1 MSGFWKKCG
10 GTALVVAV
18 GFSTAGAMAGAQT
31 APITLSVDLTDA
43 PRKILHATEVM
54 PVTAGPLTVVYP
66 KWIPGEHGPTG
77 PIENMAGF
85 FITANGQPVKWERDK
100 VDMFAYHLT
109 VPQGAT
115 KLEMK
120 IDFLAS
126 SALSGFSAGGSTSEN
141 LALLSW
147 NTLLVYPAD
156 TTASEVMFTPSITI
170 PAGWKFGTALDIDS
184 GSNQTTAFKTVSLE
198 ELVDSPVLAGRY
210 FREVPLA
217 PEMTPKHY
225 LDMAADGPEQVELSK
240 EHIAEFD
247 RLVRETGALYKSRH
261 YGSYHFLV
269 TLSNEVAHF
278 GLEHHQSSDDRV
290 TATTFTDDREFTLNG
305 LLLPHEFTHS
315 WNGKY
320 RRPVGLAT
328 NNYQKPMEGE
338 LLWVYEGLTEYL
350 GDVLAARCGI
360 WTPDQYKQRLSTIAA
375 EYDNRPGR
383 TWRNIQDTATAAQ
396 ILYAAGG
403 GWENW
408 RLSVDYYD
416 EGELIWLDV
425 DTTIRKM
432 TNGKKSLD
440 DFVAK
445 FHGMGGDTG
454 PKVVPYTFEDVVAGL
469 NGVVVNDWATFLNS
483 RVNSNAYQAPL
494 GGLENGGWKLTYSD
508 KPNAWSA
515 MADAQSGTF
524 NFWYSLG
531 LHVGKSGTVSD
542 VLKGGVADK
551 GGFGPG
557 MKIVAA
563 NGRAYSPDVLKAAVR
578 DAKGSGPAVELIV
591 ENTGFYKVIRL
602 DYHGGERYPQL
613 ERLSGAADRLDDIL
627 KPEAK

>member
-1 MSGFWKKCG
+1 MSSLWKKCA

-18 GFSTAGAMAGAQT
+18 GVSIAGAQT
-31 APITLSVDLTDA
+31 VPITLSVDLTDA

-66 KWIPGEHGPTG
+66 KWIPGEHSPTG

-85 FITANGQPVKWERDK
+85 FISANGQPVKWERDK

-109 VPQGAT
+109 VPQGVT

-126 SALSGFSAGGSTSEN
+126 SALSGFSSGGSTSEN

-147 NTLLVYPAD
+147 NTLLVYPD
-156 TTASEVMFTPSITI
+156 GTNASEVMFTPSITL
-170 PAGWKFGTALDIDS
+170 PSGWKFGTALDRDS
-184 GSNQTTAFKTVSLE
+184 GSGQSTIFKTVSLE
-198 ELVDSPVLAGRY
+198 QLVDSPVLTGRY

-217 PEMTPKHY
+217 PEISPKHY
-225 LDMAADGPEQVELSK
+225 LDMAADGPEEVELSK
-240 EHIAEFD
+240 EHIAQFD
-247 RLVRETGALYKSRH
+247 RLVRETGALYKGRH

-290 TATTFTDDREFTLNG
+290 TATTFTDDREFVLNG

-320 RRPVGLAT
+320 RRPAGLVT
-328 NNYQKPMEGE
+328 SNYQKPMEGD

-360 WTPDQYKQRLSTIAA
+360 WTQEQYKQRLSTIAA

-383 TWRNIQDTATAAQ
+383 TWRDIQDTATAAQ

-403 GWENW
+403 GWDNW

-425 DTTIRKM
+425 DTTIRKL

-445 FHGMGGDTG
+445 FHGMGGDTE

-469 NGVVVNDWATFLNS
+469 NGVVVNDWATFLSS
-483 RVNSNAYQAPL
+483 RVTSNAYQAPL
-494 GGLENGGWKLTYSD
+494 GGLENGGYKLTYSD

-515 MADAQSGTF
+515 MEDAQRGSF
-524 NFWYSLG
+524 DFWYSLG

-557 MKIVAA
+557 MKIVAV
-563 NGRAYSPDVLKAAVR
+563 NGRAYTPDVLKAAVH
-578 DAKGSGPAVELIV
+578 DGKDSGPAVELIV

-613 ERLSGAADRLDDIL
+613 ERVSGVPDRLDDIL
-627 KPEAK
+627 KPAAK

>member
-1 MSGFWKKCG
+1 MKGFKLNMAG
-10 GTALVVAV
+10 LGLALAV
-18 GFSTAGAMAGAQT
+18 GSCLASAQS

-77 PIENMAGF
+77 PVENMAGF

-100 VDMFAYHLT
+100 LDMFAYHVT
-109 VPQGAT
+109 VPQGVT
-115 KLEMK
+115 QLEIK

-147 NTLLVYPAD
+147 NTVLVYPD
-156 TTASEVMFTPSITI
+156 GMNASDVMFTPSVKV
-170 PAGWKFGTALDIDS
+170 PSGWKFGTALDRAGAPGD
-184 GSNQTTAFKTVSLE
+184 TTTFKTVSLE
-198 ELVDSPVLAGRY
+198 QLIDSPLLAGRY
-210 FREVPLA
+210 FREVALA
-217 PEMTPKHY
+217 PEITPKHY
-225 LDMAADGPEQVELSK
+225 LDMAADGPEEIELSK
-240 EHIAEFD
+240 EHIADFD
-247 RLVRETGALYKSRH
+247 KLVRETGALYKSRH

-269 TLSNEVAHF
+269 TLSDEVAHF

-290 TATTFTDDREFTLNG
+290 TANTFTDDREFVLDG

-320 RRPVGLAT
+320 RRPAGLAT
-328 NNYQKPMEGE
+328 SNYQKPMVGD

-360 WTPDQYKQRLSTIAA
+360 WTPEQYKQRLSTIAA
-375 EYDNRPGR
+375 TYDNRPGR
-383 TWRNIQDTATAAQ
+383 TWRDVQDTATAAQ
-396 ILYAAGG
+396 ILYDAGG
-403 GWENW
+403 GWDNW
-408 RLSVDYYD
+408 RLGVDYYD

-432 TNGKKSLD
+432 TDGKKSLN

-445 FHGMGGDTG
+445 FHGLGGDTG
-454 PKVVPYTFEDVVAGL
+454 PKVVPYTFQDVVADL
-469 NGVVVNDWATFLNS
+469 NSVVPNDWATFL
-483 RVNSNAYQAPL
+483 RTRLDSNAYHAPL
-494 GGLENGGWKLTYSD
+494 GGLENGGYKLTYTD
-508 KPNAWSA
+508 TPNTWSA
-515 MADAQSGTF
+515 LADAESGTY
-524 NFWYSLG
+524 NFWYSIG
-531 LHVGKSGTVSD
+531 LHVGKSGRVSD

-551 GGFGPG
+551 GGLGPG
-557 MKIVAA
+557 MQILAV
-563 NGRAYSPDVLKAAVR
+563 NGRAFSPDVLKAAVH
-578 DAKGSGPAVELIV
+578 DAKGSGPAIELIV
-591 ENTGFYKVIRL
+591 LNTGYYKVIKL
-602 DYHGGERYPQL
+602 DYHEGERYPRL
-613 ERLSGAADRLDDIL
+613 ERVAGVPDRLDEIL

>member
-1 MSGFWKKCG
+1 MSSFWMKCAG
-10 GTALVVAV
+10 AALAAAV
-18 GFSTAGAMAGAQT
+18 GSSFAVAQS

-43 PRKILHATEVM
+43 PRKILHATEIM
-54 PVTAGPLTVVYP
+54 PVTSGPLTVVYP

-77 PIENMAGF
+77 PIENMTGF

-109 VPQGAT
+109 VPQGVT
-115 KLEMK
+115 QLEMK
-120 IDFLAS
+120 IDFLTPA
-126 SALSGFSAGGSTSEN
+126 ALSGFSAGGSTSEN

-147 NTLLVYPAD
+147 NTLLVYPD
-156 TTASEVMFTPSITI
+156 GMDASQVMFTPSVKL
-170 PAGWKFGTALDIDS
+170 PNGWKLGTALDKDG
-184 GSNQTTAFKTVSLE
+184 GSDLTTTFKTVSLE
-198 ELVDSPVLAGRY
+198 QLVDSPVLAGRY
-210 FREVPLA
+210 FREVALA
-217 PEMTPKHY
+217 PEISPKHY
-225 LDMAADGPEQVELSK
+225 LDMAADGPEQIELSK

-247 RLVRETGALYKSRH
+247 KLVRETGALYKSRH

-269 TLSNEVAHF
+269 TLSDEVAHF

-290 TATTFTDDREFTLNG
+290 TAKTFTDNREFVLDG

-320 RRPVGLAT
+320 RRPAGLAT

-360 WTPDQYKQRLSTIAA
+360 WTPEQYKQRLSTIAA
-375 EYDNRPGR
+375 TYDNRPGR
-383 TWRNIQDTATAAQ
+383 TWRDVQDTATAAQ

-403 GWENW
+403 GWDNW

-432 TNGKKSLD
+432 TNGKKTLD

-445 FHGMGGDTG
+445 FHGLGGDTG
-454 PKVVPYTFEDVVAGL
+454 PKVVPYTFDDVVAGL
-469 NGVVVNDWATFLNS
+469 NSIVPNDWATFLRS
-483 RVNSNAYQAPL
+483 RVDSNAYHAPL
-494 GGLENGGWKLTYSD
+494 GGLENGGYKLTYTD
-508 KPNAWSA
+508 KPNAWSE
-515 MADAQSGTF
+515 MEDLQSESF
-524 NFWYSLG
+524 DFWYSLG
-531 LHVGKSGTVSD
+531 LHVNKPGKVSD
-542 VLKGGVADK
+542 VLKGGIADK

-557 MKIVAA
+557 MRILAV
-563 NGRAYSPDVLKAAVR
+563 NGRAYTPDVLKAAVC
-578 DAKGSGPAVELIV
+578 DGKDSGPAVELIV
-591 ENTGFYKVIRL
+591 ENTGYYKVIKL
-602 DYHGGERYPQL
+602 DYHGGERYPRL
-613 ERLSGAADRLDDIL
+613 ERVDSVPDRLDDIL
-627 KPEAK
+627 KPAAK

>member
-1 MSGFWKKCG
+1 MMSGLWMRCAG
-10 GTALVVAV
+10 AALAVVAGGSV
-18 GFSTAGAMAGAQT
+18 AVAQT
-31 APITLSVDLTDA
+31 APITLSVDLNDA
-43 PRKILHATEVM
+43 PRKILHAMEVM

-77 PIENMAGF
+77 PIENMTGF

-109 VPQGAT
+109 VPQGVT

-126 SALSGFSAGGSTSEN
+126 SSLSGFSAGGSTSEN

-156 TTASEVMFTPSITI
+156 TNAIDVMFTPSITI
-170 PAGWKFGTALDIDS
+170 PVGWQFGTALDKDGGS
-184 GSNQTTAFKTVSLE
+184 GQSTTFKTVSLE
-198 ELVDSPVLAGRY
+198 QLIDSPVLAGRY
-210 FREVPLA
+210 FREIPLA
-217 PEMTPKHY
+217 PEITPKHY
-225 LDMAADGPEQVELSK
+225 LDMAADGPEEIDLSK
-240 EHIAEFD
+240 EHIADFD

-290 TATTFTDDREFTLNG
+290 TATTFTDDREFVLDG

-320 RRPVGLAT
+320 RRPAGLAT
-328 NNYQKPMEGE
+328 SNYQKPMEGD

-383 TWRNIQDTATAAQ
+383 TWRDIQDTATSAQ
-396 ILYAAGG
+396 IFYDDAS
-403 GWENW
+403 GWDNW
-408 RLSVDYYD
+408 RLNVDYYD

-432 TNGKKSLD
+432 TGGKKSLD

-445 FHGMGGDTG
+445 FHGLGGNTG

-469 NGVVVNDWATFLNS
+469 NGVVANDWTTFLRS
-483 RVNSNAYQAPL
+483 RLDSNAYQAPL
-494 GGLENGGWKLTYSD
+494 GGLENGGYKLAYSD

-515 MADAQSGTF
+515 MADAQSETF
-524 NFWYSLG
+524 NFWYSIG
-531 LHVGKSGTVSD
+531 LHAGRSGTVSD

-551 GGFGPG
+551 AGFGPG
-557 MKIVAA
+557 MKIIAV
-563 NGRAYSPDVLKAAVR
+563 NGRGYTSDVLKAAIH
-578 DAKGSGPAVELIV
+578 DATGSGPSIELIV
-591 ENTGFYKVIRL
+591 ENTGFYKVIKL

-613 ERLSGAADRLDDIL
+613 ERVSGIPDRLGDIL

>member
-1 MSGFWKKCG
+1 MMSGLWMRCAGAALAAVAG
-10 GTALVVAV
+10 GSVAV
-18 GFSTAGAMAGAQT
+18 AQT

-77 PIENMAGF
+77 PIENMTGF

-109 VPQGAT
+109 VPQGVT
-115 KLEMK
+115 KIEMK

-126 SALSGFSAGGSTSEN
+126 SSLSGFSAGGSTSEN

-156 TTASEVMFTPSITI
+156 TNAIDVMFTPSITI
-170 PAGWKFGTALDIDS
+170 PAGWQFGTALDKDG
-184 GSNQTTAFKTVSLE
+184 GSSQSTTFKTVSLDQ
-198 ELVDSPVLAGRY
+198 LIDSPVLAGRY
-210 FREVPLA
+210 FREIPLA
-217 PEMTPKHY
+217 PEIAPKHY
-225 LDMAADGPEQVELSK
+225 LDMAADGPEEIDLSK
-240 EHIAEFD
+240 EHIADFD

-290 TATTFTDDREFTLNG
+290 TATTFTDDREFVLDG

-320 RRPVGLAT
+320 RRPAGLAT
-328 NNYQKPMEGE
+328 SNYQKPMEGD

-383 TWRNIQDTATAAQ
+383 TWRDIQDTATSAQ
-396 ILYAAGG
+396 ILYDAGG
-403 GWENW
+403 GWDNW
-408 RLSVDYYD
+408 RLNVDYYD

-432 TNGKKSLD
+432 TGGKKSLD

-445 FHGMGGDTG
+445 FHGLGGNTG

-469 NGVVVNDWATFLNS
+469 NGVVANDWTNFLRS
-483 RVNSNAYQAPL
+483 QLDSNAYQAPL
-494 GGLENGGWKLTYSD
+494 GGLENGGYKLAYSD

-515 MADAQSGTF
+515 MADAQSETF
-524 NFWYSLG
+524 NFWYSIG
-531 LHVGKSGTVSD
+531 LHAGKSGTVSD

-551 GGFGPG
+551 AGFGPG
-557 MKIVAA
+557 MKIIAV
-563 NGRAYSPDVLKAAVR
+563 NGRGYTPDVLRAAIH
-578 DAKGSGPAVELIV
+578 DATGSGPSIELIV
-591 ENTGFYKVIRL
+591 ENTEFYKVIRL

-613 ERLSGAADRLDDIL
+613 ERVSSIPDRLGDIL
-627 KPEAK
+627 KPEAR